1 MTNALSLP
9 PTDDLDT
16 QLRKVARDLAQ
27 GLYELDD
34 ILKNNDVTNAMF
46 NKFKEHPR
54 FLDYLK
60 QEREAWN
67 AAGNVSERAK
77 LKAGIIIEEFMV
89 SAHGELSN
97 NKTPLNQ
104 RVELAKFL
112 GRIAGM
118 GEPKV
123 GAGGGP
129 GGGFQ
134 LHINIAPGAEPVVV
148 KAQMVHTIDH
158 EPTQYDDDG
167 YDPFTSPT
175 TLDD

>member
-54 FLDYLK
+54 FLEYLK

-89 SAHGELSN
+89 QAHTELGS
-97 NKTPLNQ
+97 KTTPLNQ
-104 RVELAKFL
+104 RVELAKIL

-118 GEPKV
+118 GEPKTV
-123 GAGGGP
+123 GGGGP

-134 LHINIAPGAEPVVV
+134 LNINIAPGAAPVVV
-148 KAQMVHTIDH
+148 QAKVVHTIDH
-158 EPTQYDDDG
+158 DDDG